1 MRTYLA
7 AGSISLLAL
16 GIVLAGGVGTPKK
29 EEVPKYL
36 KMLAATSGKD
46 RALAA
51 TMLGKR
57 GALNVADVKDAIEPL
72 KTMVQKDADPGARK
86 AAAGALG
93 QIGPE
98 PKETVP
104 ILIEVVKTDKVL
116 DVKLAAVEAL
126 TQFGPNAKMALP
138 AIRELAGKVKDKKV
152 AVQLKAA
159 QKAINAK

>member
-1 MRTYLA
+1 MRHQT
-7 AGSISLLAL
+7 SSR
-16 GIVLAGGVGTPKK
+16 GG
-29 EEVPKYL
+29 
-36 KMLAATSGKD
+36 ARS
-46 RALAA
+46 
-51 TMLGKR
+51 
-57 GALNVADVKDAIEPL
+57 
-72 KTMVQKDADPGARK
+72 GARK